1 MTSNRREQ
9 RQRDLKNTLART
21 LAQRDGCL
29 ANLVRYETRLAKL
42 RKQMARLERVMARPA
57 TAKPEPL
64 PQTAAPAPAP
74 THASPTP
81 KPVTVEPPAATTPK
95 AQPPEDLDE
104 VPTFLR
110 RSNGSTAAKV
120 EAAEEPAASDDDA
133 AIRREADIRWRNWVP
148 GKNAKGETKLT
159 RPRIS
164 TFVKE
169 VRDERRKAAKTK
181 TTRPVDVVDKRK
193 MPLTGRAAL
202 AMIRASK

>member
-42 RKQMARLERVMARPA
+42 RKQMARLERAMARPA
-57 TAKPEPL
+57 TATPEPVK
-64 PQTAAPAPAP
+64 QTAAPAPAP
-74 THASPTP
+74 TNVSPTP
-81 KPVTVEPPAATTPK
+81 KPVTVEPPAAGMAPATK
-95 AQPPEDLDE
+95 PPEDLDE
-104 VPTFLR
+104 LPTFLR
-110 RSNGSTAAKV
+110 RSNGGTAKV
-120 EAAEEPAASDDDA
+120 EAEKPATSDEDA

-169 VRDERRKAAKTK
+169 VRDERRKAAKAK
-181 TTRPVDVVDKRK
+181 PVRPGDSVDKRK

-202 AMIRASK
+202 AMIRATE